1 MKGTELMLGDWVMH
15 DGKPKK
21 VDVIWSAK
29 QVSLYDP
36 SKDWGSI
43 YTDKHSTD
51 EIEPIPLTEEILIK
65 NSFSNTRERWSI
77 AAEPKRE
84 LSRDVFVIWRP
95 EKMEYFYIMFNSTYY
110 QIRYVHQLQNAL
122 RFLGIEKEIEL

>member
-51 EIEPIPLTEEILIK
+51 EIEPIPLTTDILNKNFPDLRYGIAWYWDDEKSTDSNEVYEIRTYDLDDIEL
-65 NSFSNTRERWSI
+65 NTSI
-77 AAEPKRE
+77 C
-84 LSRDVFVIWRP
+84 
-95 EKMEYFYIMFNSTYY
+95 
-110 QIRYVHQLQNAL
+110 YVHELQHILNL
-122 RFLGIEKEIEL
+122 CGIEKEIVL